1 MPALSTKFCVVTH
14 LWKDCKVKSETNS
27 VSVSPKPW
35 FRFVFRLLKKRN
47 LKFNMKQDCAQI
59 LQNTLNNEVSKC

>member
-1 MPALSTKFCVVTH
+1 MADLNQKCMALYISKHCKTKT
-14 LWKDCKVKSETNS
+14 ETDL

-47 LKFNMKQDCAQI
+47 LKFNMKHDCAQI
-59 LQNTLNNEVSKC
+59 LQNTFISEVPKC